1 MSNFLCN
8 IVHTTLSLLLPNV
21 GKSLVEGQTP
31 KEAKDYCHQ
40 LATSLDECKLD
51 YVDNLRNGLAFLRTA
66 VSDLAVCYEN
76 LEGNDDL
83 GTNLVDNASG
93 DQHLISYARDG
104 LKLEREL
111 REIKSD
117 EKAKERF
124 EMATKN
130 FRKSAAE
137 CKTIC
142 ENETLTL
149 QEKVTATKVLVI
161 TNILGNLHDLNV
173 AYENC
178 KDTILELHKL
188 QEIRSLF
195 SAVQQTKSKL
205 SISKLFRSEETKLQI
220 SSIININKA
229 VLDFGNKFLRKPV
242 AIFDWPAFKE
252 EENPQT
258 FHPIIGQ
265 PPQKIDRTMLDMPD
279 PSISIETNG
288 AEINAHI
295 SAVNCKGEVFVVAK
309 HKTESSRE
317 SSAVV
322 RITSDMVFPF
332 WNLTS
337 EKANELKMEE
347 NIQITSISTDCNE
360 CSTDFISHNDCKNK
374 VYVLAFYESEGQN
387 QSVRVFVLFVID
399 IRGKLLHK
407 TELTCLPRRNTR
419 EKLLC
424 KIICIK
430 EKILIF
436 DALRREVYLCTKE
449 GDLETRLD
457 VTKQNIKV
465 TFSTATVTDRNEII
479 LLEQPNKIHFYSID
493 EDRFLDDLGFEA
505 SNKVYSIIFNYVAKE
520 VILLCKAVPSL
531 IRMFT
536 QRPQEHYLTCYA
548 KTGELHQDMKLQDNR
563 CDFWENARLISH
575 PSGPVVL
582 LDKNRLLNLQ

>member
-8 IVHTTLSLLLPNV
+8 VVQTTLSLLSPNV
-21 GKSLVEGQTP
+21 GKSLVEGQAP

-40 LATSLDECKLD
+40 LATSLDECKLEH
-51 YVDNLRNGLAFLRTA
+51 VDNLRNALTFLRTA

-76 LEGNDDL
+76 LEGNDNQR
-83 GTNLVDNASG
+83 TNRVDNASG
-93 DQHLISYARDG
+93 DQHLISYTPDG

-117 EKAKERF
+117 ERAKEKL
-124 EMATKN
+124 ETATKN

-142 ENETLTL
+142 ENESLIL
-149 QEKVTATKVLVI
+149 QEKITATKVRVI

-173 AYENC
+173 ACENC
-178 KDTILELHKL
+178 REIILELHKL

-195 SAVQQTKSKL
+195 SAVQHSRSKL
-205 SISKLFRSEETKLQI
+205 FVSKSFRSEEAKQI

-229 VLDFGNKFLRKPV
+229 VLDFRNKFLRKPV
-242 AIFDWPAFKE
+242 AIFDWPTFKE

-265 PPQKIDRTMLDMPD
+265 PPLKINRTMLDMPD
-279 PSISIETNG
+279 PSIPIETNG
-288 AEINAHI
+288 AKINAHI

-309 HKTESSRE
+309 RKTE

-322 RITSDMVFPF
+322 RITNDMLFPF
-332 WNLTS
+332 WSLTS

-347 NIQITSISTDCNE
+347 NIQITSISADCNE
-360 CSTDFISHNDCKNK
+360 CSSVSNSHNDCKNK
-374 VYVLAFYESEGQN
+374 VYVLAFYKSEKQE

-399 IRGKLLHK
+399 VRGKLLHK
-407 TELTCLPRRNTR
+407 AELTCLPRRSIR
-419 EKLLC
+419 EKVLC

-430 EKILIF
+430 EKVLVL
-436 DALRREVYLCTKE
+436 DAFRGEVYLCTKE

-457 VTKQNIKV
+457 IMKFTKQKPKL
-465 TFSTATVTDRNEII
+465 TFSTATVTDGNDII

-493 EDRFLDDLGFEA
+493 EDRFLDDQGFEA
-505 SNKVYSIIFNYVAKE
+505 PNKVYSITFNYVTEE
-520 VILLCKAVPSL
+520 VILLYKADPPL
-531 IRMFT
+531 RMFT
-536 QRPQEHYLTCYA
+536 QLPEEHHLARYA
-548 KTGELHQDMKLQDNR
+548 TTGELQQDMKLQDDR
-563 CDFWENARLISH
+563 YDFWGNARLISH

-582 LDKNRLLNLQ
+582 FDNNRLLNLQ